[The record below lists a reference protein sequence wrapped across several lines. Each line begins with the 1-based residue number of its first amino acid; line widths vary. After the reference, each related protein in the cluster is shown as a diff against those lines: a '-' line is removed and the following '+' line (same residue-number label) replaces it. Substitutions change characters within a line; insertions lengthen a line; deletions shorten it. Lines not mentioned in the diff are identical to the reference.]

1 MSSSTKYILAIDHG
15 TSGAK
20 VALVSTRGDVADWAF
35 QEVKLYLD
43 KNGKAEQDPAEWM
56 AAIKSTGRKLIDKRT
71 VPVDDIVGICNSS
84 QWSGTVAVDKD
95 GNHLMNSL
103 IWMDTRGA
111 KIMERLHKGLIKVS
125 GYNLFKL
132 MKWIGITGG
141 GPTSSGKDPIAHIL
155 YIKEQLPDIYKNAY
169 KFLEPQDYV
178 NVQLT
183 GKIAA
188 SYASEHVHWI
198 TDIRDINNIT
208 YSKPLMRM
216 LGVDPAKFP
225 ELKQSTDVLGPVLD
239 SVASELGLNRGTKV
253 VMGAPDLHAATVGSG
268 AVGNFEGHVCIG
280 TSDWLLCHVPYKK
293 TDALH
298 NMGSLPSA
306 FRGKYMLT
314 NEQELAGG
322 CLSFLRDKVLYH
334 EDELLKEERVPDVYK
349 LFDRMVEHI
358 EPGSNNLIFTP
369 WLFGERGPVD
379 DHAIRGG
386 LHNLSLEMNR
396 EHIIR
401 AIFEG
406 VAYNVRW
413 LLMYVEKF
421 INRQFPWLN
430 IIGGGAN
437 SNIWCQIFADVLNR
451 PIRQVENPIQAN
463 ARGAAFIASVA
474 LGYLKEE
481 EIGQCIKISKEY
493 KPNQANRGVYDKLFK
508 EFLEIYK
515 YSKKMNA
522 RLLKA

>member
-1 MSSSTKYILAIDHG
+1 MSSTNKYILAIDHG

-20 VALVSTRGDVADWAF
+20 VAIVSTRGEVVDWEF
-35 QEVKLYLD
+35 KEVKLYLD
-43 KNGKAEQDPAEWM
+43 KDGKAEQDPAEWM
-56 AAIKSTGRKLIDKRT
+56 TAIKATARNLVDKHT

-111 KIMERLHKGLIKVS
+111 KIVERLHKGLITVS

-132 MKWIGITGG
+132 IKWIGITGG
-141 GPTSSGKDPIAHIL
+141 GPTRSGKDPIAHVL
-155 YIKEQLPDIYKNAY
+155 WLKENMPDIYKETY
-169 KFLEPQDYV
+169 KFVEPQDYV
-178 NVQLT
+178 NAQLT

-188 SYASEHVHWI
+188 SFASIHVHWI

-208 YSKPLMRM
+208 YSKPLMKQ
-216 LGVDPAKFP
+216 LKVDPDKFP
-225 ELKQSTDVLGPVLD
+225 VLLNSTDVLGPVLD
-239 SVASELGLNRGTKV
+239 SVADELGVKRGTKV
-253 VMGAPDLHAATVGSG
+253 IMGAPDLHAATVGSG
-268 AVGNFEGHVCIG
+268 AVNNFEGHICIG

-293 TDALH
+293 TDAFH
-298 NMGSLPSA
+298 NMGTLPSA
-306 FRGKYMLT
+306 FKGRYMLT

-349 LFDRMVEHI
+349 IFDRMVEHVS
-358 EPGSNNLIFTP
+358 PGSNNLIFTP

-379 DHAIRGG
+379 DHSIRGG
-386 LHNLSLEMNR
+386 LYNLSLEMSR

-413 LLMYVEKF
+413 LSMYVEKF
-421 INRQFPWLN
+421 INRPFPWLN

-437 SNIWCQIFADVLNR
+437 SDAWCQIFADVLDR
-451 PIRQVENPIQAN
+451 PIRQVANPIQAN
-463 ARGAAFIASVA
+463 ARGAAFIAAVA
-474 LGYLKEE
+474 LGYIKEA
-481 EIGQCIKISKEY
+481 EIGSCTRIAREY
-493 KPNQANRGVYDKLFK
+493 KPNPENRAIYNKLFK
-508 EFLEIYK
+508 EYLGIYK
-515 YSKKMNA
+515 FSRKMCT
-522 RLLKA
+522 RLQKS

>member
-1 MSSSTKYILAIDHG
+1 MNSSNKYILAIDHG

-20 VALVSTRGDVADWAF
+20 VALVSTRGDVVDWEF

-43 KNGKAEQDPAEWM
+43 KDGKAEQDPAEWWT
-56 AAIKSTGRKLIDKRT
+56 AIKSMAKKVIGKGT
-71 VPVDDIVGICNSS
+71 VPVDEIVGVCNTS

-95 GNHLMNSL
+95 GNHLMNSI

-111 KIMERLHKGLIKVS
+111 YIMERLHKGLITVS

-132 MKWIGITGG
+132 VKWIGITGG
-141 GPTSSGKDPIAHIL
+141 GPTRSGKDSIAHIL
-155 YIKEQLPDIYKNAY
+155 YIKEQLPEIYKSTY

-178 NVQLT
+178 NAQLT

-188 SYASEHVHWI
+188 SYASVQLNWI

-208 YSKPLMRM
+208 YSKPLMKM
-216 LGVDPAKFP
+216 LGVDQAKFP
-225 ELKQSTDVLGPVLD
+225 ELKHSTDVLGPVLD
-239 SVASELGLNRGTKV
+239 SVADELGLNRGTKV

-268 AVGNFEGHVCIG
+268 AVGNFEGHICIG

-293 TDALH
+293 TDAFH

-306 FRGKYMLT
+306 FPGRYMLS

-334 EDELLKEERVPDVYK
+334 KDELLKEERVPDVYK
-349 LFDRMVEHI
+349 IFDRMVEHV
-358 EPGSNNLIFTP
+358 EPGCNNLIFTP
-369 WLFGERGPVD
+369 WLFGERAPVD
-379 DHAIRGG
+379 EHAIRGG

-406 VAYNVRW
+406 VAFNVRW
-413 LLMYVEKF
+413 LLGHVENYIK
-421 INRQFPWLN
+421 RPFPWLN
-430 IIGGGAN
+430 LIGGGAN
-437 SNIWCQIFADVLNR
+437 SNVWCQIFADVLNR
-451 PIRQVENPIQAN
+451 PIRQVVNPIQAN
-463 ARGAAFIASVA
+463 ARGAAFIASVG

-481 EIGQCIKISKEY
+481 DIGQCIKISKEY
-493 KPNQANRGVYDKLFK
+493 TPNLANRGVYDKLFK

-515 YSKKMNA
+515 FSKKMGQKRNNA
-522 RLLKA
+522 